1 MTYSDSKPMKNKLL
15 LILICTFFFGV
26 AQAQDNN
33 WAVGFKLG
41 EPSGL
46 NIRKYFNTIHA
57 IDVTIGTYGG
67 ILSKERKYRG
77 DEGIYKNA
85 GLSVQA
91 HYLWHTPL
99 FNSEAVHVYY
109 GLGGQVN
116 SRRTYPKRL
125 APDFQKSI
133 SLGGSVLG
141 GFEYF
146 IPDNRISVFL
156 EAGTYVEL
164 IPRPFYLSPNIS
176 AGIRFNL

>member
-1 MTYSDSKPMKNKLL
+1 MKKLAL
-15 LILICTFFFGV
+15 TIICSLCFGM
-26 AQAQDNN
+26 AQAQYDN

-41 EPSGL
+41 EPTGV
-46 NIRKYFNTIHA
+46 NIRKYFNNIHA
-57 IDVTIGTYGG
+57 IDITIGTYGG
-67 ILSKERKYRG
+67 ILSNDRKYRG

-85 GLSVQA
+85 GLSLQA

-116 SRRTYPKRL
+116 SRRSYPKRL
-125 APDFQKSI
+125 NGDYEKNI

-141 GFEYF
+141 GFEYY

-156 EAGTYVEL
+156 EGGTYLEL
-164 IPRPFYLSPNIS
+164 LPRPFYLSPNIS